1 MSWSMRVV
9 KCPSDT
15 LSMTIRVVV
24 RIGTSCRQGW
34 LAGRLVE
41 DIRDMVQ
48 KVKSPKGLSGKIS
61 PWAVPRVLRLTLGQ
75 V

>member
-24 RIGTSCRQGW
+24 RIGTSYRHPICRQGW
-34 LAGRLVE
+34 LAGWLR
-41 DIRDMVQ
+41 
-48 KVKSPKGLSGKIS
+48 IS
-61 PWAVPRVLRLTLGQ
+61 EIWYKK
-75 V
+75 